1 MSGITTHVLD
11 TARGEPARGITVTLL
26 RLNESGMAIAL
37 TTRQTDDEGRVRSL
51 LAPDEVA
58 PGRYRLVFDTG
69 AYQANHDAN
78 TFFPSVTIDFDVA
91 DSRASYHVPLLLSPG
106 GYTTYRGS

>member
-11 TARGEPARGITVTLL
+11 TARGEPARGVTVTLL
-26 RLNESGMAIAL
+26 RVNDGGMAVAV
-37 TTRQTDDEGRVRSL
+37 TTRQTDDDGRVRNL
-51 LAPDEVA
+51 LAAEDVS

-69 AYQANHDAN
+69 AYHRVHAA
-78 TFFPSVTIDFDVA
+78 TSFFPHVMIDFDVT
-91 DSRASYHVPLLLSPG
+91 DPRAPYHVPLLLSPG